1 MIDIHAHILPHL
13 DDGSDSTAVS
23 LQMAKIAVR
32 SGVTDLIATPHSNQR
47 GQYENYASPMLEEA
61 FSRIRDLL
69 KYEQIPLRLHLG
81 MEVYASSNLM
91 DLLERGK
98 LLTLAGSRYLL
109 LEFGFYDDPEYM
121 AHILHRVL
129 AGGLTPIVAH
139 PERYY
144 ALQAVPD
151 HVTDWVVSGVH
162 LQINKGSLFGAFGRD
177 ARELAV
183 KLLDHGL
190 VSFCA
195 SDAHRSDRRT
205 PSLAEAYDWLAVHD
219 SEITARRLLR
229 ENPERV
235 LADQPLAECRPIP
248 FR

>member
-1 MIDIHAHILPHL
+1 MIDIHAHILPHV
-13 DDGSDSTAVS
+13 DDGASGSDES

-32 SGVTDLIATPHSNQR
+32 AGVTDLIATPHGNQR
-47 GQYENYASPMLEEA
+47 GQYENYASPRLEER
-61 FSRIRDLL
+61 FSRLRELL
-69 KYEQIPLRLHLG
+69 KQEKIPLRLHAG
-81 MEVYASSNLM
+81 MEVYATSDLM
-91 DLLERGK
+91 ELYGRGK

-144 ALQAVPD
+144 ALQSVPD
-151 HVTDWVVSGVH
+151 HVADWVAAGVH

-177 ARELAV
+177 ACELAIR
-183 KLLDHGL
+183 LLDHGL

-195 SDAHRSDRRT
+195 SDAHRADRRT
-205 PSLAEAYDWLAVHD
+205 PSLKEAYRWIAVHD
-219 SEITARRLLR
+219 SETTARRLLR

-235 LADQPLAECRPIP
+235 LADQPLAECRPTP
-248 FR
+248 LR